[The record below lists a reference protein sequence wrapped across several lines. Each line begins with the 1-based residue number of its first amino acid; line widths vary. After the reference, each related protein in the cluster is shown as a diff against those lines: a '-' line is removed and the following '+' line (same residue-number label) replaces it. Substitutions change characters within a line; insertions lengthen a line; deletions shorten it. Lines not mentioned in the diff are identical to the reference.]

1 MNIRLILFASALCTL
16 SFGCEMHPVTE
27 EETGVKDR
35 AKASAELQR
44 ALEPEQLV
52 ALSDGQ
58 VERLDAVGPV
68 GLRRL

>member
-44 ALEPEQLV
+44 ALEPEPANPHPPSFFQTPQ
-52 ALSDGQ
+52 AD
-58 VERLDAVGPV
+58 
-68 GLRRL
+68 

>member
-27 EETGVKDR
+27 EETGVKER

-44 ALEPEQLV
+44 ALEPEP
-52 ALSDGQ
+52 ANPHPPSFFPTPQ
-58 VERLDAVGPV
+58 VE
-68 GLRRL
+68 

>member
-44 ALEPEQLV
+44 ALEPEPANPHPPSFVPTPQ
-52 ALSDGQ
+52 A
-58 VERLDAVGPV
+58 E
-68 GLRRL
+68 

>member
-44 ALEPEQLV
+44 ALEPEPANPHPPSFFATPQ
-52 ALSDGQ
+52 A
-58 VERLDAVGPV
+58 E
-68 GLRRL
+68 